1 VTDGDDPI
9 EKAWRGVVKPVF
21 ALREY
26 SCGSANNGE
35 IKQQA
40 NVDNAAG
47 AVAAERLRL
56 QSGNPKGGAVGGP
69 PRDAR

>member
-1 VTDGDDPI
+1 MDGPDPI
-9 EKAWRGVVKPVF
+9 ERTWRDVVKPVF

-26 SCGSANNGE
+26 SCRSANNGE
-35 IKQQA
+35 ITQQW
-40 NVDNAAG
+40 NADDADG

-56 QSGNPKGGAVGGP
+56 QSGTPEAGDVGGL